1 MISAPLPIN
10 ETARLASLH
19 KMQILATP
27 AEEAFDR
34 IARVAKH
41 IFQVPTVL
49 ITIVDEHRQ
58 WFKAR
63 IGLSLQETPRNL
75 SFCAHV
81 VYHEEI
87 MVVEDASKDER
98 FYDNPL
104 VCSTSTHIRF
114 YAGRP
119 LRNHEGF
126 VIGSLCLIDKK
137 PRQLNLKELQILD
150 DLGYWAESVF
160 MVRGL
165 SKVTDTLLTELD
177 SAKRESLIDP
187 LLRVWNRGA
196 IMDILARE
204 NDHAQRQNSKLAL
217 LMVDIDHFKRVN
229 DIYGHPA
236 GDEVLIEV
244 VNAIRQQLR
253 SYDSLGRYG
262 GEEFMIVLPN
272 TGRHEVSRLAERLR
286 LAVEK
291 NTLSVEDQQ
300 LHCTISLGVA
310 VIDGSTPRQDIEEI
324 VMAADQ
330 ALLQAKLNGRN
341 RIEYAQLAS
350 S

>member
-1 MISAPLPIN
+1 MIFAPLPIN

-34 IARVAKH
+34 ITRVAKH
-41 IFQVPTVL
+41 IFQVPMVL

-58 WFKAR
+58 WFKSK
-63 IGLSLQETPRNL
+63 IGLSAQETPRDI
-75 SFCAHV
+75 SFCGHV
-81 VYHEEI
+81 VYNEETV
-87 MVVEDASKDER
+87 VVEDASRDER

-104 VCSTSTHIRF
+104 VRDNNTHIRF

-137 PRQLNLKELQILD
+137 PRQISTTELAILD

-160 MVRGL
+160 MVRGM
-165 SKVTDTLLTELD
+165 SKVTDTLLSELD
-177 SAKRESLIDP
+177 SVKRESLIDP

-204 NDHAQRQNSKLAL
+204 NDHTQRQNSKLAL

-229 DIYGHPA
+229 DRYGHPA
-236 GDEVLIEV
+236 GDDVLIEV

-262 GEEFMIVLPN
+262 GEEFMIVLPQ
-272 TGRHEVSRLAERLR
+272 TGHQDVVKLAERLR
-286 LAVEK
+286 HAVEK
-291 NTLSVEDQQ
+291 NMINVEGNQ
-300 LHCTISLGVA
+300 LHCTISIGVA
-310 VIDGSTPRQDIEEI
+310 VVDGDAPKQDIEDI

-330 ALLQAKLNGRN
+330 ALLQAKANGRN
-341 RIEYAQLAS
+341 RIEYAGLS
-350 S
+350 SL

>member
-1 MISAPLPIN
+1 MISAPLPLN

-34 IARVAKH
+34 IARVAQH
-41 IFQVPTVL
+41 IFQVPTAL
-49 ITIVDEHRQ
+49 ITLVDEHKQ
-58 WFKAR
+58 WFKSK
-63 IGLSLQETPRNL
+63 IGLATQETPRNV

-81 VYHEEI
+81 VYNEKI
-87 MVVEDASKDER
+87 LVIEDASKDER
-98 FYDNPL
+98 FLDNPL
-104 VCSTSTHIRF
+104 VCGSPHIRF

-126 VIGSLCLIDKK
+126 VVGSLCLVDKK
-137 PRQLNLKELQILD
+137 PRQISDKELAILD
-150 DLGYWAESVF
+150 DLGYWVESVF

-165 SKVTDTLLTELD
+165 SKVTDTLLSELD

-196 IMDILARE
+196 IMDILSRE

-229 DIYGHPA
+229 DRYGHPA
-236 GDEVLIEV
+236 GDDVLIEV

-262 GEEFMIVLPN
+262 GEEFMIVLPQ
-272 TGRHEVSRLAERLR
+272 TGQAEIERLAERLR

-291 NTLSVEDQQ
+291 TAIDVEDHQ
-300 LHCTISLGVA
+300 LHCTISIGTA
-310 VIDGSTPRQDIEEI
+310 VIDGNEHKQDIEKI

-341 RIEYAQLAS
+341 RIEHAQL
-350 S
+350 